1 MNMDMKHIKMNK
13 DKMNKDKINTAL
25 SRQCFIIKRTTG
37 GGNYYVKIIS

>member
-25 SRQCFIIKRTTG
+25 SRQCFIIKKNIG
-37 GGNYYVKIIS
+37 GKYYVKIIS